1 MPGYNLTRIE
11 AEERARILAVQS
23 YDITVDLTATGETFP
38 VTTLIRFT
46 CAEPGAS
53 TFLDLIAPSV
63 DKVTLNGLDLDPA
76 QVFADSRITLSDL
89 KSENEVRVKA
99 NAEYSHTGEGLHRFV
114 DPVDSLTYIYT
125 QFEVADARR
134 LFASFE
140 QPDLK
145 SRFTFHVIAPDDWTV
160 IANTETPAPSP
171 LPQNPGAARWDFP
184 ETPIM
189 STYLTAIIAGHY
201 ARWDDTYTS
210 TDGRAIPLAVLA
222 RKSMAQYM
230 DYAEVFDITKRGF
243 EFYEKSFGIPY
254 PYDKYDQAFVPEYN
268 AGAMENIG
276 AVTLTEARYVWRSR
290 PLDSMV
296 DARANTILHE
306 QAHMWF
312 GDLVTMKWWNDLWL
326 NESFAE
332 FMSHYAAVGNT
343 RWTGAW
349 ADFLGRKMVGYAQDQ
364 LPTTHPIVAEIND
377 LADVEVNFDM
387 ITYAKGAS
395 VLKQLVA
402 WVGEENFLT
411 GVHNYLTKHAWG
423 NATLTDFLAELS
435 ASSGRD
441 LTSWSKVWL
450 EEAGV
455 TTLRPVVVAQDEG
468 VYSSVSVAQ
477 EIPAVYGRFTDIPH
491 RGLPAIDVHPSLKP
505 HRVGIAG
512 YSMTDQGLEKAWGVE
527 ADVDGALTELPEL
540 TGQVIPDLLLL
551 NDADLT
557 YAKLRLAEYDM
568 ALVRKHLNDI
578 VDPLARALIWAS
590 LWDALRDGELAARD
604 YIEIVLNNIADET
617 SSTTVSST
625 LARLA
630 QTVRRYVAADMRE
643 EVRDDVAARLVKLAL
658 QADAGSDMQLQLFAS
673 FAHLA
678 CNDTQWD
685 FLVEVLDG
693 AAQVEGLVVDT
704 DLRWELLTI
713 LVANSKKGE
722 ADIQAEL
729 TRDDTSSGR
738 EMAAGARA
746 ALPSTEAKREAW
758 RLAVRDKSVANAA
771 QRSIIAAFPGVPDPT
786 SLREFA
792 VEYFASLEWVWENRT
807 REMAN
812 NIVKALYPFWAI
824 NDEGIDVLAMTDQW
838 LNHIGARTPALRR
851 LVLANREEVVCA
863 RIARA
868 KDSE

>member
-11 AEERARILAVQS
+11 AEERARILSVES

-38 VTTLIRFT
+38 STTVIRFT
-46 CAEPGAS
+46 CSEPGAS
-53 TFLDLIAPSV
+53 TFLDFIAPSV
-63 DKVTLNGLDLDPA
+63 DKVTLNGQDLDPA
-76 QVFADSRITLSDL
+76 AVFADSRISLSDL
-89 KSENEVRVKA
+89 KSDNEVTVVA
-99 NAEYSHTGEGLHRFV
+99 HAEYSHTGEGLHRFI
-114 DPVDSLTYIYT
+114 DPVDGLTYIYT

-134 LFASFE
+134 VFASFE

-145 SRFTFHVIAPDDWTV
+145 SRFTFHVIAPQEWTV
-160 IANTETPAPSP
+160 ISNQPTPTPTPLSSET
-171 LPQNPGAARWDFP
+171 ARWDFA

-201 ARWDDTYTS
+201 ARWNDTYPS
-210 TDGRAIPLAVLA
+210 TDGREVPLAVLT

-230 DYAEVFDITKRGF
+230 DYPEIFDITKRGF

-254 PYDKYDQAFVPEYN
+254 PYEKYDQAFVPEYN

-290 PLDSMV
+290 PVEAMV

-395 VLKQLVA
+395 VLKQLVS
-402 WVGEENFLT
+402 WVGEENFLA

-423 NATLTDFLAELS
+423 NATLADFLAELS

-455 TTLRPVVVAQDEG
+455 TTLRPVVVGEDEG
-468 VYSSVSVAQ
+468 VYVSVSVAQ
-477 EIPAVYGRFTDIPH
+477 EVPAVYGRFTDIPH
-491 RGLPAIDVHPSLKP
+491 RDLPEIVVTPSLKP
-505 HRVGIAG
+505 HRIGVAG
-512 YSMTDQGLEKAWGVE
+512 YSMTAKGLEKAWGIE
-527 ADVDGALTELPEL
+527 TDIDGALTELPEL
-540 TGQVIPDLLLL
+540 AGQVLPDLLLL

-557 YAKLRLAEYDM
+557 YAKLRLAEGDVN
-568 ALVRKHLNDI
+568 LVRKHLHEI
-578 VDPLARALIWAS
+578 VDPLSRALIWAS

-604 YIEIVLNNIADET
+604 YVEIVLNNIADET

-625 LARLA
+625 LLRLA
-630 QTVRRYVAADMRE
+630 QTVRRYVAADVRDD
-643 EVRDDVAARLVKLAL
+643 VRDDVAARLVKLAL
-658 QADAGSDMQLQLFAS
+658 RADPGSDNQLQLFTS

-678 CNDTQWD
+678 CNNTQWG
-685 FLVEVLDG
+685 FLMEVLDG
-693 AAQVEGLVVDT
+693 TTVVEGLTVDT
-704 DLRWELLTI
+704 DLRWELLTV
-713 LVANSKKGE
+713 LVAASKKGE

-738 EMAAGARA
+738 ESAAGARA
-746 ALPSTEAKREAW
+746 ALPSIEAKRQAW
-758 RLAVRDKSVANAA
+758 RLALRDKSVSNAS
-771 QRSIIAAFPGVPDPT
+771 QRAIIASFPGVTDPT
-786 SLREFA
+786 TLREFA
-792 VEYFASLEWVWENRT
+792 VEYFATVEWVWENRT
-807 REMAN
+807 REMATN
-812 NIVKALYPFWAI
+812 VVKALYPFWAI
-824 NDEGIDVLAMTDQW
+824 NDDGIDVLTMTDRW
-838 LNHIGARTPALRR
+838 LNQLGSRIPALRR
-851 LVLANREEVVCA
+851 LILANREEIVCA

-868 KDSE
+868 KDSQ